1 MSHLVCY
8 TRRMKI
14 KNMKTYKVIYAHHEV
29 IVKARTKEKARWY
42 ANMGSPW
49 GSRKPLEVIEL

>member
-1 MSHLVCY
+1 
-8 TRRMKI
+8 
-14 KNMKTYKVIYAHHEV
+14 MKTYKVIYAHHEV